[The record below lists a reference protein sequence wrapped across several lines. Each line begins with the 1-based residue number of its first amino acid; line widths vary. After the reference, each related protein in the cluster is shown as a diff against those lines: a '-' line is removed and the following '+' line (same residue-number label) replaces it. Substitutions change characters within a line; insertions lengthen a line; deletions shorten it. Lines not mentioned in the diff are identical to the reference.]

1 MMRSEDDQLV
11 VVGIVAAG
19 KGCARPSLPGVYTR
33 ISKYMDWIQSQIE
46 NDN

>member
-1 MMRSEDDQLV
+1 MVKDGEELV

-33 ISKYMDWIQSQIE
+33 ISSYMDWIQDQIQS
-46 NDN
+46 DS